1 MLPLEGV
8 RVCDLTIAQ
17 FGAHATMMLADMG
30 AEVIKIESPRGGD
43 PGRGVALQPNGISPF
58 FQAHNRGKKSITVN
72 LRRPEGKEIVRRLAA
87 RSEVFVQ
94 SWKPGVIERL
104 ELDYEHIRAA
114 NPAIIYASATGF
126 GPKGPRA
133 HLAAMD
139 MVAQAAGGFA
149 WANSPPGAQE
159 PNPAGPTIADQAGS
173 LVLAYGILAAFVH
186 RLRAGEG
193 QQVDV
198 SLLGSQMTMQAW
210 NIASFFLSGEQ
221 VRGGRAG
228 ANSPIFT
235 LYRASDGWFGIAI
248 IDERQWPLL
257 CQVIGQPGLAD
268 DPRFNGRAPRE
279 ANRADLTAVLES
291 AFAGRS
297 RAEWLSAMEAHD
309 IPCGPANSYADLAS
323 DPQVRANGYLVEV
336 DIPGAG
342 KLTEVGPPV
351 ALGGAPPPVRSA
363 APELGQHTEQ
373 VLLDLGYNWDDIASL
388 RESRV
393 IL

>member
-43 PGRGVALQPNGISPF
+43 PGRGVALQPNGVSPF
-58 FQAHNRGKKSITVN
+58 FQAHNRGKKSVTVN

-87 RSEVFVQ
+87 RSEIFVQ

-104 ELDYEHIRAA
+104 ELGYESIRAV
-114 NPAIIYASATGF
+114 NPAIVYASATGF

-133 HLAAMD
+133 HLPAMD

-149 WANSPPGAQE
+149 WANSPPGAEE

-173 LVLAYGILAAFVH
+173 LVLAYGILAAYVH
-186 RLRAGEG
+186 RLRTGEG

-210 NIASFFLSGEQ
+210 NIASFFLSGDQ

-235 LYRASDGWFGIAI
+235 LYRASDAWFGIAI
-248 IDERQWPLL
+248 IDERQWPVL
-257 CQVIGQPGLAD
+257 CGIVGRPELAKD
-268 DPRFNGRAPRE
+268 ERFNGRAPRE
-279 ANRADLTAVLES
+279 ANRAELTANLET
-291 AFAGRS
+291 AFATRT
-297 RAEWLSAMEAHD
+297 RAEWLAALEAED
-309 IPCGPANSYADLAS
+309 IPCGPANTYADLAS

-336 DIPGAG
+336 EIPGAG
-342 KLTEVGPPV
+342 KLVEVGPPV
-351 ALGGAPPPVRSA
+351 ALGGAPPAVRAA

-373 VLLDLGYNWDDIASL
+373 VLVDLGYGWDEISRL
-388 RESRV
+388 REARV